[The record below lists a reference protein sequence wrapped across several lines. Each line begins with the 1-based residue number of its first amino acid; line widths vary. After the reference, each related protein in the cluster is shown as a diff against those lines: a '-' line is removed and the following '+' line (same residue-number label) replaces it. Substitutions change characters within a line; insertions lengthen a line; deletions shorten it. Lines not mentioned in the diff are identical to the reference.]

1 MTNPARRS
9 NQSREIISV
18 LIHTRRDITH
28 AGSSPGNSIPKL

>member
-9 NQSREIISV
+9 DQSPQVISV

-28 AGSSPGNSIPKL
+28 AGSSSGNSIPKL